1 MIKRHKRILAAI
13 ALFLSIGTIATIT
26 PIVVLDKIKSDKS
39 KDEKSSI
46 KEVVDIL
53 NSHKEKVI
61 QLIEVASGNI
71 IGEKE
76 NKNAI
81 LDEIK
86 KIIGINNLK
95 GTKITISMEEDS
107 PITTSDQTIKI
118 NISKGENKEIIES
131 YKVRRIKTP
140 AEKQAAIISY
150 FNETDDKGNK
160 INTNIIISSEKP
172 IITSSSQLLEQIK
185 IVIGEDLTK
194 NQKNS
199 FSISS
204 FESWPKGET
213 KKIELEIQEDAQ
225 EKENVVLDV
234 THAQTKA
241 EKIITTIKKFD
252 KLIFKKTFYIS
263 HGLNVND
270 PTKTLEA
277 IKETLGDLYTKEQ
290 KDIIVKIR
298 RSSGSWQIP
307 STVSNNGY
315 VLELVVDTEKY
326 NYDIILLTRNQKEEE
341 TYQKIGQEKEK
352 YDALTSNEK
361 ILSIPSNSTSDKIS
375 AAVNIAEIEKVA
387 KKLIDP
393 EEGIKVSV
401 KKNNN
406 SLSLNPQPIVLL
418 LSTQTSN
425 YPIEVYGFSVKL
437 EATPTK
443 R

>member
-204 FESWPKGET
+204 FES
-213 KKIELEIQEDAQ
+213 
-225 EKENVVLDV
+225 
-234 THAQTKA
+234 
-241 EKIITTIKKFD
+241 
-252 KLIFKKTFYIS
+252 
-263 HGLNVND
+263 
-270 PTKTLEA
+270 
-277 IKETLGDLYTKEQ
+277 
-290 KDIIVKIR
+290 
-298 RSSGSWQIP
+298 
-307 STVSNNGY
+307 
-315 VLELVVDTEKY
+315 
-326 NYDIILLTRNQKEEE
+326 
-341 TYQKIGQEKEK
+341 
-352 YDALTSNEK
+352 
-361 ILSIPSNSTSDKIS
+361 
-375 AAVNIAEIEKVA
+375 
-387 KKLIDP
+387 
-393 EEGIKVSV
+393 
-401 KKNNN
+401 
-406 SLSLNPQPIVLL
+406 
-418 LSTQTSN
+418 
-425 YPIEVYGFSVKL
+425 
-437 EATPTK
+437 
-443 R
+443 